1 MPWGDCVPWGAPG
14 PWGWQ
19 WGDRG
24 VSLGPGAGCGVA
36 VGAVVAWPWLCLC
49 CSGEG
54 SPCIVLSS
62 KVKKPAKKQPSEL
75 SRKPNQKEKRGRAE
89 EKPRNKSASPHL
101 PASPFLLGMGLF
113 LHGSSPGTP
122 GWGWGWWGCSTCRGA
137 GLVPPPAELK
147 GLEELLGVPRTEI
160 LWCFLSGGAFP
171 VSIPGKLGTGWRG
184 FGCSRQCHPPLSP
197 VVSRGFTTTILP
209 FPSLPTDLPKWN
221 EAGRNPSP
229 SPKGGWRRKRVREPL
244 VPITEGWRRG
254 RGGLQGWFP
263 HPWDR
268 QGSVRLCQGFSQ
280 HCCDPRI
287 TSLASP
293 LCPGTPQPI
302 PSRDIP
308 GAVLDFGSVA
318 GHKALPGSD
327 SRPQSRSWAL
337 GRAVGSADTSACVC
351 PSAPEPT
358 VEEKLQKLHSEI
370 KFALKVDNPVSG
382 LAWDIPARPCL
393 AVTPRNALPSP
404 SGGAGRPQVSPGQ
417 PLTPVP
423 SLQDIKRCL
432 NALEELGTLQVTSHI
447 LQKHTDVVATLKKV
461 EQRGLSPRWGQQGA
475 LPGPSPN
482 KGVPPPAPRG
492 RSGAT
497 KPTRT

>member
-1 MPWGDCVPWGAPG
+1 MTVCHGVP
-14 PWGWQ
+14 
-19 WGDRG
+19 
-24 VSLGPGAGCGVA
+24 LGPGGDRGVA

-89 EKPRNKSASPHL
+89 EKPRNKSASPCL
-101 PASPFLLGMGLF
+101 PASPFLLGMAVTARLQPRHPGVGMGLVG
-113 LHGSSPGTP
+113 LQHLQRGWAGSS
-122 GWGWGWWGCSTCRGA
+122 
-137 GLVPPPAELK
+137 PPPAELK
-147 GLEELLGVPRTEI
+147 ALEELLRVPRIEI

-171 VSIPGKLGTGWRG
+171 VSIPGKLGHRVEG

-197 VVSRGFTTTILP
+197 VVSRRFTTTIFP

-244 VPITEGWRRG
+244 LPITEGWRRG

-318 GHKALPGSD
+318 GHKALPGSA

-337 GRAVGSADTSACVC
+337 GRAVGSADTSACSV
-351 PSAPEPT
+351 PLLQSPQWRRNSRNFT
-358 VEEKLQKLHSEI
+358 VRS
-370 KFALKVDNPVSG
+370 
-382 LAWDIPARPCL
+382 
-393 AVTPRNALPSP
+393 
-404 SGGAGRPQVSPGQ
+404 
-417 PLTPVP
+417 
-423 SLQDIKRCL
+423 SLR
-432 NALEELGTLQVTSHI
+432 
-447 LQKHTDVVATLKKV
+447 
-461 EQRGLSPRWGQQGA
+461 
-475 LPGPSPN
+475 
-482 KGVPPPAPRG
+482 
-492 RSGAT
+492 
-497 KPTRT
+497 